1 MNDYKMTPGE
11 RRATWGL
18 GTVFSLRM
26 LGMFMVLPVLTTYGM
41 ALQGASEALIGIAI
55 GIYGLTQAVFQ
66 IPFGLLSDRIGR
78 KPLIVGGLAVFAAG
92 SVIAALSDSIWGII
106 LGRALQGSGAI
117 AAAVMALLSDLTRE
131 QNRTKA
137 MAFIG
142 VSFGITFAIAM
153 VLGPIITHKLG
164 LHALFWMIAILA
176 TTGIALTI
184 WVVPNSS
191 THVLNRESGMV
202 KGSFSKVLAEPRLL
216 KLNFG
221 IMCLHILLMST
232 FVALPGQMAD
242 AGLPAAEHWKV
253 YLATMLIAFGSV
265 VPFII
270 YAEVKRKMKQVFVF
284 CVGLIVVAEIVLWN
298 AQTQFWQLVV
308 GVQLFFVAFNLMEA
322 LLPSLISK
330 ESPAGYKGTA
340 MGVYSTSQFLG
351 VAIGGSLGGWIDGMF
366 DGQGVFLAGAML
378 AAVWLAVANT
388 MKEPPYVSSLRIE
401 IPANIAANEAL
412 KVRLLETEGI
422 KEVLIAEEEH
432 SETRKGSSYGDQTGM
447 FLKMDEDGKIT
458 YVKANPEGIKEDI
471 TLPEETDEEVTFDVE
486 METKDGASAEV
497 GHYDTIEDAVKTANM
512 LQLTRSMMRSA
523 NSDVDV
529 SVYSKNVLRST
540 TKPSIVKFKV
550 LDGGMTTP
558 YKEVDTNISGYTS
571 AVYAVDAAYLGTV
584 DGKVKFRMAGV
595 TGLVDAKYVT
605 IQEYTAKMNVSYY
618 YVTKNKLYHQIFTP
632 YYSSARWKCAS
643 VFEREYKIFQL

>member
-142 VSFGITFAIAM
+142 LTGVFAIAM

-232 FVALPGQMAD
+232 FVALPGQLAD
-242 AGLPAAEHWKV
+242 AGFPAAEHWKV

-284 CVGLIVVAEIVLWN
+284 CVG
-298 AQTQFWQLVV
+298 
-308 GVQLFFVAFNLMEA
+308 
-322 LLPSLISK
+322 
-330 ESPAGYKGTA
+330 
-340 MGVYSTSQFLG
+340 
-351 VAIGGSLGGWIDGMF
+351 
-366 DGQGVFLAGAML
+366 
-378 AAVWLAVANT
+378 
-388 MKEPPYVSSLRIE
+388 
-401 IPANIAANEAL
+401 
-412 KVRLLETEGI
+412 
-422 KEVLIAEEEH
+422 
-432 SETRKGSSYGDQTGM
+432 
-447 FLKMDEDGKIT
+447 
-458 YVKANPEGIKEDI
+458 
-471 TLPEETDEEVTFDVE
+471 
-486 METKDGASAEV
+486 
-497 GHYDTIEDAVKTANM
+497 
-512 LQLTRSMMRSA
+512 
-523 NSDVDV
+523 
-529 SVYSKNVLRST
+529 
-540 TKPSIVKFKV
+540 
-550 LDGGMTTP
+550 
-558 YKEVDTNISGYTS
+558 
-571 AVYAVDAAYLGTV
+571 
-584 DGKVKFRMAGV
+584 
-595 TGLVDAKYVT
+595 
-605 IQEYTAKMNVSYY
+605 
-618 YVTKNKLYHQIFTP
+618 
-632 YYSSARWKCAS
+632 
-643 VFEREYKIFQL
+643 